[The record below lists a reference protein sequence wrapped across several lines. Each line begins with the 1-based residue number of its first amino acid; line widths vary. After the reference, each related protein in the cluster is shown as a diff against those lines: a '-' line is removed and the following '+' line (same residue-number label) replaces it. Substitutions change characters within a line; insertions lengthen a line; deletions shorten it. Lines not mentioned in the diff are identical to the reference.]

1 MIKTE
6 LMNTEIHKNSDEVV
20 DLVFEAIL
28 KNRLKPGVRLSE
40 ISLQEEFGYSR
51 SVVRQGFDK
60 LVDSGLLQHKK
71 NQGVRVACPTKEE
84 TTQIYEARQAIEN
97 AVITILVNKHQSQNL
112 DLSAID
118 DLISEEK
125 RLHNTSQNDEHTKLS
140 CDFHLTLAELC
151 GNKYIVESLKP
162 LIPLSTLAASV
173 YSNPESTFCSYA
185 EHSDLIQAI
194 KSNDL
199 NKASKSIKKH
209 LDNCVKSL
217 DFKKTIRN
225 RSYSNI
231 FS

>member
-1 MIKTE
+1 
-6 LMNTEIHKNSDEVV
+6 MNTQINKNSDEVV

-71 NQGVRVACPTKEE
+71 NQGVRVACPTREE
-84 TTQIYEARQAIEN
+84 TIQIYEARQAIET
-97 AVITILVNKHQSQNL
+97 AVITILVNKHKSQNL
-112 DLSAID
+112 DLSPID
-118 DLISEEK
+118 ELISEER
-125 RLHNTSQNDEHTKLS
+125 RLHKDSLYDEHTKLS

-151 GNKYIVESLKP
+151 DNKYIVESLKP

-185 EHSDLIQAI
+185 EHHDLVQAI
-194 KSNDL
+194 KSNDS
-199 NKASKSIKKH
+199 NKASESISKH
-209 LDNCVKSL
+209 LDHCVKSL
-217 DFKKTIRN
+217 DFNKPIRTK
-225 RSYSNI
+225 SYSNI
-231 FS
+231 FR

>member
-1 MIKTE
+1 
-6 LMNTEIHKNSDEVV
+6 MNTEINKNSDEVV

-84 TTQIYEARQAIEN
+84 TIQIYEARQAIEN
-97 AVITILVNKHQSQNL
+97 AVITILVKKHKNQEL
-112 DLSAID
+112 DLSLID
-118 DLISEEK
+118 ELISEEK
-125 RLHNTSQNDEHTKLS
+125 RLHSTSQYDEHTKLS

-151 GNKYIVESLKP
+151 DNKYIVDSLKP

-173 YSNPESTFCSYA
+173 YSNPDSTFCSYA
-185 EHSDLIQAI
+185 EHNDLIQAI
-194 KSNDL
+194 IRNDL
-199 NKASKSIKKH
+199 NKASKSMNEH
-209 LDNCVKSL
+209 LDHCVKSL
-217 DFKKTIRN
+217 DFNKPIRT
-225 RSYSNI
+225 RSFSNI

>member
-1 MIKTE
+1 
-6 LMNTEIHKNSDEVV
+6 MNTELNKNSDEVV

-84 TTQIYEARQAIEN
+84 TIQIYEARKAIEN
-97 AVITILVNKHQSQNL
+97 AVILILVEKHKYQSL
-112 DLSAID
+112 DLSSID
-118 DLISEEK
+118 ELISEEK
-125 RLHNTSQNDEHTKLS
+125 RLHKTSQHDELTKLS
-140 CDFHLTLAELC
+140 CDFHITLAELC
-151 GNKYIVESLKP
+151 DNKYIVESLKP

-173 YSNPESTFCSYA
+173 YSNPDSTFCSYA
-185 EHSDLIQAI
+185 EHRDLIQAI
-194 KSNDL
+194 KSNNS
-199 NKASKSIKKH
+199 NKASKSINKH
-209 LDNCVKSL
+209 LDHCVKSL
-217 DFKKTIRN
+217 DFDKAIKT
-225 RSYSNI
+225 RSYSHI